1 MPLPVPENFA
11 IVHMSQTKKTYAK
24 SGLSVSM
31 GERLPLSENLSF
43 AKQIKS
49 LADDELLDIWEET
62 QRLEHIML
70 AEWDA
75 AFELAPEYERLIV
88 LELQYRTGMRGTERH
103 AAG

>member
-1 MPLPVPENFA
+1 
-11 IVHMSQTKKTYAK
+11 
-24 SGLSVSM
+24 M
-31 GERLPLSENLSF
+31 GKRLPFSENLSF

-62 QRLEHIML
+62 QRLEHVML

-88 LELQYRTGMRGTERH
+88 LELQYRTSMRGMERSLLE
-103 AAG
+103 

>member
-1 MPLPVPENFA
+1 
-11 IVHMSQTKKTYAK
+11 
-24 SGLSVSM
+24 M
-31 GERLPLSENLSF
+31 GERLPFSENLSF

-70 AEWDA
+70 AEWDS

-88 LELQYRTGMRGTERH
+88 LELQYRTGIRRTERSPLE
-103 AAG
+103 

>member
-1 MPLPVPENFA
+1 
-11 IVHMSQTKKTYAK
+11 
-24 SGLSVSM
+24 M
-31 GERLPLSENLSF
+31 GERLPFSENLSF

-70 AEWDA
+70 AEWDS

-88 LELQYRTGMRGTERH
+88 LELQYRMGMRGVDQNPLE
-103 AAG
+103 